1 MNLDYMSEV
10 IKIESVEQLGD
21 MLSQHDEILLA
32 ISEEWCSVCRVME
45 GTLINAA
52 FELKGKAVVLKSS
65 VEISKS
71 VSEELG
77 LRSIPAYV
85 VFHNGEMAGVMY
97 GRQTIGA
104 MTSHWSEGS
113 L

>member
-1 MNLDYMSEV
+1 MNLDLMSDV
-10 IKIESVEQLGD
+10 IKLENSQTLDD
-21 MLSQHDEILLA
+21 MLKEHEEVLLA
-32 ISEEWCSVCRVME
+32 ISEDWCSVCRAME

-71 VSEELG
+71 ISEELG

-85 VFHNGEMAGVMY
+85 VFHNGEIAEVMY
-97 GRQTIGA
+97 GRKTIQEL
-104 MTSHWSEGS
+104 TRCWIWY
-113 L
+113 